1 MYHGWL
7 IVLALGIT
15 TIISYGTSQ
24 YLFGVLLVPVERDL
38 HVSRAAVSGA
48 YSLGLLASGLFG
60 LPIGRLVD
68 RRGARALMSVG
79 SLVCGL
85 TLIAMGSVHGLVA
98 FWGLWAVGLG
108 LGTALTYYPVSFTV
122 VNDWFLRRRGAA
134 LAVLTF
140 LGGLSSLIFVP
151 LAGVLVR
158 RLGWREAV
166 VVLGLVQL
174 TVALPLHALVLRRR
188 PEDIGTFRD
197 GAPDAPRRHPSEA
210 AAGGLGPALRVPAFW
225 TLSAAG
231 ALVVMGANVV
241 FAHLV
246 PYLQTRDVAPV
257 TAAAIAGLIGASS
270 PPSRLVLN
278 LLSARLGQH
287 YLLVGALAL
296 TAAGVAL
303 VQVGSDPRLFG
314 AAVVVFGA
322 GYGAQAP
329 LRAAE
334 LSDHFGRGVYGTVT
348 ALQGLPAAVAGA
360 AGPVVAGWLYDHLG
374 DYRLV
379 FVLTAGGFLLAAA
392 AVLLTPPVRPGRQG
406 RDDHPAARP

>member
-1 MYHGWL
+1 M
-7 IVLALGIT
+7 LALGIT

-24 YLFGVLLVPVERDL
+24 YLFGVLLVPVEREF
-38 HVSRAAVSGA
+38 HVSRAAVSVA
-48 YSLGLLASGLFG
+48 FSLGLLASGLFG

-68 RRGARALMSVG
+68 RRGARALMSAG
-79 SLVCGL
+79 SCISGL
-85 TLIAMGSVHGLVA
+85 TLIAMGAVHDLVQ
-98 FWGLWAVGLG
+98 FWGLWSVGLG

-122 VNDWFLRRRGAA
+122 VNNWFLRRRGAA

-140 LGGLSSLIFVP
+140 LGGLSSLVFVP
-151 LAGVLVR
+151 LAGVLVQ

-174 TVALPLHALVLRRR
+174 TVALPLHALILRRR

-197 GAPDAPRRHPSEA
+197 GAPAAPLRQPSEA
-210 AAGGLGPALRVPAFW
+210 AGDLGPALRVPAFW

-246 PYLQTRDVAPV
+246 PYLQARDVAPV
-257 TAAAIAGLIGASS
+257 TAAAIAGLVGASS

-278 LLSARLGQH
+278 LLSARWGQH

-303 VQVGSDPRLFG
+303 VQVGSDARLFA
-314 AAVVVFGA
+314 AAVVLFGA

-334 LSDHFGRGVYGTVT
+334 LADHFGRGVYGTVT

-360 AGPVVAGWLYDHLG
+360 AGPVVAGWLYDRLG

-379 FVLTAGGFLLAAA
+379 FLLTAGGFVLAAA
-392 AVLLTPPVRPGRQG
+392 AVLLTPPVRSR
-406 RDDHPAARP
+406 PAARPAAPAGRPAPPPSAS